1 MKLPDTLPLECPYCN
16 ARCQFEQIGKGDIHI
31 VKQTFFRGDISHKSY
46 RCTYCEGNIVT
57 EWLYDSYN
65 GTAKFIKY
73 YPPVG
78 EWKPKVS
85 LACITNN
92 EVREDFEEAIKCYN
106 HGFYN
111 ASMIMSRRAIQ
122 QEMDSKNAEGENLYE
137 KIESMEISKSLK
149 ALLHKVKNFGN
160 YGAHPDFS
168 LFDKDG
174 QKIDDK
180 KGFAKLSLEFLDKY
194 FLDQYETDALIE
206 NAPKSEK
213 ELKTLRKPK
222 KN

>member
-1 MKLPDTLPLECPYCN
+1 MECPYCKT
-16 ARCQFEQIGKGDIHI
+16 RCQFEPIGQAYSCKVDELDAKLKMFH
-31 VKQTFFRGDISHKSY
+31 RAY
-46 RCTYCEGNIVT
+46 RCTHCDGNVAT
-57 EWLYDSYN
+57 RWLYDN
-65 GTAKFIKY
+65 CRGENKLQFAFC
-73 YPPVG
+73 YPPAG
-78 EWKPKVS
+78 EWKPKVN
-85 LACITNN
+85 LDCITNN
-92 EVREDFEEAIKCYN
+92 EVKEDFEEAIKCYN

-122 QEMDSKNAEGENLYE
+122 QEMDSKNAEGGNLYE
-137 KIESMEISKSLK
+137 QIESMEISKGLK
-149 ALLHKVKNFGN
+149 ALLRKVKNFGN

-194 FLDQYETDALIE
+194 FSDQYETDALIE

-213 ELKTLRKPK
+213 ELDSED
-222 KN
+222 